1 MGCDVCKMPTKE
13 DWHKMLTEQISTELK
28 KKKSYCLIWEYD
40 DKKHIQM
47 LKDLVA
53 LCSKCHAVKHIGHA
67 GIQASEGKLNYE
79 KLIKHFMQ
87 VNNCD
92 RVTFDKHLAEA
103 YKQFEERFHYDWQLD
118 LSEYQ
123 KGLK

>member
-1 MGCDVCKMPTKE
+1 MWEKLRKE
-13 DWHKMLTEQISTELK
+13 VYK
-28 KKKSYCLIWEYD
+28 KYDYACSICRSGGKLHAHEVWEYD